1 MNVHSVVGVRPEF
14 VMAAPVLCELA
25 ARGHESSLTHTGQH
39 HDEEL
44 SETFF
49 DELPLRRRI
58 TTSASARLP
67 ATSRWPVS
75 PGRLVP
81 VLAAESPTVV
91 VVYGDTTST
100 LAGAIS
106 AVATGTVLVHVEA
119 GLRSGDW
126 QMPEERTRVIVDHLA
141 DLRLAPTV
149 DAVSTLADEG
159 VIRGVRRVG
168 DVRADAV
175 ALSRATGTESAAAAV
190 RSDVPDSYVLA
201 TVHRQSTTDDGPT
214 LRSVIDGLG
223 RARRSRS
230 CCRSIPEPP
239 TACERAGRSIGPKT
253 ASGSSTRWATAP
265 SSAC

>member
-49 DELPLRRRI
+49 DELPLPSPDHHLGVGSAPRDEQVARI
-58 TTSASARLP
+58 T
-67 ATSRWPVS
+67 
-75 PGRLVP
+75 GRLVP

-149 DAVSTLADEG
+149 DAVSTLSELG
-159 VIRGVRRVG
+159 VE
-168 DVRADAV
+168 AV
-175 ALSRATGTESAAAAV
+175 HATFPSIDT
-190 RSDVPDSYVLA
+190 RS
-201 TVHRQSTTDDGPT
+201 
-214 LRSVIDGLG
+214 
-223 RARRSRS
+223 
-230 CCRSIPEPP
+230 
-239 TACERAGRSIGPKT
+239 
-253 ASGSSTRWATAP
+253 P
-265 SSAC
+265 SSGTMTSSVAARNSARVSKQ

>member
-1 MNVHSVVGVRPEF
+1 VRACGSRTRIVTHSPDNTTTR
-14 VMAAPVLCELA
+14 
-25 ARGHESSLTHTGQH
+25 SSK
-39 HDEEL
+39 
-44 SETFF
+44 TFF
-49 DELPLRRRI
+49 DELPLPSPDHHLGVGSAPRDEQVARI
-58 TTSASARLP
+58 T
-67 ATSRWPVS
+67 
-75 PGRLVP
+75 GRLVP

-168 DVRADAV
+168 DVRADA
-175 ALSRATGTESAAAAV
+175 RW
-190 RSDVPDSYVLA
+190 RC
-201 TVHRQSTTDDGPT
+201 R
-214 LRSVIDGLG
+214 G
-223 RARRSRS
+223 RPAPNRRPRRSGRMS
-230 CCRSIPEPP
+230 RTRTCSRRFTDNRRP
-239 TACERAGRSIGPKT
+239 TMDRRFEV
-253 ASGSSTRWATAP
+253 
-265 SSAC
+265 